1 MKQVF
6 QIVSKGECG
15 FSVVD
20 TKVYTN
26 YEVAIKKKNN
36 LCENYPEDSYW
47 VIGLTLNE
55 EEV

>member
-1 MKQVF
+1 MRTVF

-15 FSVVD
+15 FSLVD

-26 YEVAIKKKNN
+26 YKKATEIKNK
-36 LCENYPEDSYW
+36 LCNSYPEDSYW
-47 VIGLTLNE
+47 VIGITINE

>member
-26 YEVAIKKKNN
+26 YEVAIEKKNN

>member
-47 VIGLTLNE
+47 VIGLTLNK

>member
-1 MKQVF
+1 MKKVF

-15 FSVVD
+15 FSLVD

-26 YEVAIKKKNN
+26 YRKATEIKNN
-36 LCENYPEDSYW
+36 LCKGYPEDSYW
-47 VIGLTLNE
+47 VIGITINE